1 MACEYSFDGGKTF
14 ISKEEFI
21 EQLAKEQLD
30 KFIDEGII
38 KLGNIKTPPPTPTK
52 QDSLADKARNKAAKL
67 RSGEENVLPDWLRA
81 DLPKGTKKQGASIN
95 EAYAAALETF
105 ADVYEKAQ
113 DFKKAVDEAFKKLS
127 DWYNENDIDFDEKD
141 LKAKFEA
148 EMQGKKQT
156 ADDSADRFEVKSIL
170 NRIANSTN
178 ISEEVRAKFKS
189 NLKYKVSSQAQAR
202 EVAKE
207 LIAEFG
213 YKDALAMAEMGRF
226 EGDVN
231 SFIFAES
238 LDNAFENE
246 SKAKTPEEKA
256 KFAEE
261 WKDIAIRYDEAARDK
276 GRFISA
282 IQDFYKKS
290 PLGIVMVEESKR
302 GDQFRKWF
310 ENREKPFKE
319 VFEELVKEPEFEQ
332 LLDEKV
338 KETLK
343 KERGENRAKRR
354 TKIEN
359 FFDGAKFK
367 GDALYAVPI
376 PPKVINAALDLMKNS
391 FLAGES
397 VVSAVEV
404 AIDFISKEVGQW
416 DKEKFR
422 KEYQEKL
429 QGLDGGKTTKTQ
441 EELTEEKKE
450 KILDK
455 FRKKLKGLSESQ
467 KEEVIRKSFKRLVE
481 NGALEYD
488 DFKDI
493 IADVLGY
500 GKMTDAEIAKITELV
515 NDINEVDK
523 LAQEIRKDENRS
535 IENLKKYKEAKKKAE
550 KSATQLATLVYNKP
564 DILKR
569 LLSIM
574 QLNTLGIPSLIN
586 NPLFN
591 IFNQATVRF
600 PVGLQVSALDQII
613 YGASKVGNK
622 LFGTDII
629 LPENN
634 VVASQ
639 REFIRKLF
647 QGASESGSQLV
658 NGLTNRDYFQ
668 KEVYASQI
676 QPFTSAQDLW
686 DWKFKGKKLTSSQL
700 ADKSIQATIGLPAEV
715 VARLLNIGDKPQ
727 RFAAEGAKA
736 AVLAKQLGLSNVD
749 YEYFLEFPKEEAYR
763 SYKEQGM
770 TDEAAMERAEK
781 TKEAIVKAGE
791 ESVFQQDNFLNDAIN
806 SVFEQS
812 KKYGNV
818 PHGLAQAVKMLN
830 FPYLKIPLNA
840 FWSVYNLVNPEV
852 AFTQSA
858 YYSIKAIKT
867 KDKSDIQKAKMWAAH
882 GTTGMALLAIAGG
895 LVAKG
900 IVNADNDDETT
911 KKERMGEKQYEQ
923 QKSINVSKL
932 SALLQGQD
940 PDKVKNGL
948 NVDLK
953 YFGNMGNIMNTVA
966 IRQENMTAEQK
977 AQGANYM
984 NELFSNLS
992 QSSLELIDN
1001 GVFSNVSSLVTAFDR
1016 GGNYMDNYLLNLIN
1030 MTTNIVQPAMFAQ
1043 MSRAQLPYYSKVKAD
1058 SFYEELKNNVLA
1070 RSSVVR
1076 ELTGKYPP
1084 AQVGIWGDKLD
1095 RKDDFL
1101 LKWFGMSKVNK
1112 DNFAQPI
1119 YEDYKRT
1126 NNTEFLP
1133 PSIKPLINKNK
1144 LTVKQAEELEIL
1156 VGQSRKAL
1164 IAPYVN
1170 NLATLDGFDK
1180 KYSKL
1185 KDGEKIKA
1193 LDILYQ
1199 QGFEKAKNDFIKKY
1213 PQFESKLEK
1222 SKDKEDFD
1230 EKTKEFRESVKED

>member
-21 EQLAKEQLD
+21 KQLAEGKLDEFISEGVVKLANIKEPPPP
-30 KFIDEGII
+30 
-38 KLGNIKTPPPTPTK
+38 KTPPTQK
-52 QDSLADKARNKAAKL
+52 E
-67 RSGEENVLPDWLRA
+67 GEE
-81 DLPKGTKKQGASIN
+81 G
-95 EAYAAALETF
+95 
-105 ADVYEKAQ
+105 
-113 DFKKAVDEAFKKLS
+113 
-127 DWYNENDIDFDEKD
+127 
-141 LKAKFEA
+141 
-148 EMQGKKQT
+148 GK
-156 ADDSADRFEVKSIL
+156 DRFEIKSIL
-170 NRIANSTN
+170 NRIAKSEN
-178 ISEEVRAKFKS
+178 ISEEIKNKFKA

-202 EVAKE
+202 EVAKQ
-207 LIAEFG
+207 IISEFG
-213 YKDALAMAEMGRF
+213 YKDALSMAEMGRF
-226 EGDVN
+226 DGDVN

-238 LDNAFENE
+238 LDNAFNNE
-246 SKAKTPEEKA
+246 MKATTQDDKT

-261 WKDIAIRYDEAARDK
+261 WKDIAMRYDEAARDK

-302 GDQFRKWF
+302 GQQFRDWF
-310 ENREKPFKE
+310 AGREKPFKE

-343 KERGENRAKRR
+343 KERGEARAKRR
-354 TKIEN
+354 SKIEN
-359 FFDGAKFK
+359 FFDNAKFK

-397 VVSAVEV
+397 VVNAVEV
-404 AIDFISKEVGQW
+404 AIDYISKEVGQW

-429 QGLDGGKTTKTQ
+429 QSLDGGKLAKTE
-441 EELTEEKKE
+441 EELTQEKKD

-467 KEEVIRKSFKRLVE
+467 KEEVIRKAFKRLVE
-481 NGALEYD
+481 NGALEYQ

-500 GKMTDAEIAKITELV
+500 GKLSDAEVAKITELV
-515 NDINEVDK
+515 NDINAVDK
-523 LAQEIRKDENRS
+523 LAEEIRKDENRS
-535 IENLKKYKEAKKKAE
+535 IENLKKYKEAKRKAE
-550 KSATQLATLVYNKP
+550 KSATELAALVYNKP

-569 LLSIM
+569 LLSVM
-574 QLNTLGIPSLIN
+574 QLNTLGIPSLVN

-600 PVGLQVSALDQII
+600 PIGLQISVLDQLI

-622 LFGTDII
+622 LFGTDVI
-629 LPENN
+629 LPQNN
-634 VVASQ
+634 IFVSQ
-639 REFIRKLF
+639 KEFFRKLF
-647 QGASESGSQLV
+647 QGASESGSQV
-658 NGLTNRDYFQ
+658 INGLTNRDYFQ

-676 QPFTSAQDLW
+676 QPFTSAKDLW
-686 DWKFKGKKLTSSQL
+686 DWKYKGKKLTTSQL
-700 ADKSIQATIGLPAEV
+700 ADKAIQATVGLPAEV
-715 VARLLNIGDKPQ
+715 VARLLNVGDKPQ
-727 RFAAEGAKA
+727 RYAAEGAKA
-736 AVLAKQLGLSNVD
+736 SVLAKQLGLSNVD

-763 SYKEQGM
+763 FYKQQGM
-770 TDEAAMERAEK
+770 SEEAAMEKAEK
-781 TKEAIVKAGE
+781 AKEAIVREGE
-791 ESVFQQDNFLNDAIN
+791 QSVFQQDNFLNDAIN
-806 SVFEQS
+806 SIFEQS

-818 PHGLAQAVKMLN
+818 PYGVAQAVKMFN

-858 YYSIKAIKT
+858 YYSLKAIKT
-867 KDKSDIQKAKMWAAH
+867 KDSADIQKAKMWAAH
-882 GTTGMALLAIAGG
+882 GTTGIALLAIAGG

-923 QKSINVSKL
+923 QKSINISKL
-932 SALLQGQD
+932 NALIQGQD
-940 PDKVKNGL
+940 PDKVQNGL

-953 YFGNMGNIMNTVA
+953 YFGNMGNILNTIA

-977 AQGANYM
+977 AQGADYM

-1030 MTTNIVQPAMFAQ
+1030 MGTNIVQPAMFAQ

-1058 SFYEELKNNVLA
+1058 TFYQELKNNLLA

-1084 AQVGIWGDKLD
+1084 SQIGIWGDKLE

-1101 LKWFGMSKVNK
+1101 LKWFGMSRVNK

-1119 YEDYKRT
+1119 YEDYKKT
-1126 NNTEFLP
+1126 KNTEFLP

-1170 NLATLDGFDK
+1170 NLAVIEGYEK
-1180 KYSKL
+1180 RYSELSNEEKL
-1185 KDGEKIKA
+1185 IV
-1193 LDILYQ
+1193 LDILYS
-1199 QGFEKAKNDFIKKY
+1199 QGFKKGKNDFIKKY
-1213 PQFESKLEK
+1213 NQFAGEEDSFPTDEQIDENIKKSLFKLGVEL
-1222 SKDKEDFD
+1222 
-1230 EKTKEFRESVKED
+1230 KTFEE